1 MIVMPRR
8 SVTRF
13 FIPLIDVL
21 LLLFVIF
28 LLMPI
33 VNLEEFEKKR
43 QTASDL
49 SESVDSLE
57 RELQRRTQEVQ
68 KLEDARATAD
78 ELEKLRAELE
88 KLRQAAQQPLHKRTA
103 IYIIDIDGKSGEIS
117 YYDANQPQ
125 QPLVKLTDEKAVAKL
140 IERHQRDAGSRELY
154 YLFLYPRP
162 ETAFPKRGQER
173 NYQAWFAKVAHSLK
187 EAPK

>member
-43 QTASDL
+43 QAASELGD
-49 SESVDSLE
+49 SVDSLE
-57 RELQRRTQEVQ
+57 RELQRRTQEIQ
-68 KLEDARATAD
+68 KLEDFRESAG
-78 ELEKLRAELE
+78 ELDKLRAELE
-88 KLRQAAQQPLHKRTA
+88 KLRQVAQQPLHKWTA
-103 IYIIDIDGKSGEIS
+103 IYIIDIDGKSGDICYS
-117 YYDANQPQ
+117 DAA
-125 QPLVKLTDEKAVAKL
+125 QPLQPLIRLDDEKKVATL
-140 IERHQRDAGSRELY
+140 IDRHQRDAGGRELY

-162 ETAFPKRGQER
+162 ETAFPTRGQER
-173 NYQAWFAKVAHSLK
+173 NYQAWFTKVGHSLK

>member
-33 VNLEEFEKKR
+33 VNLEELEKKR
-43 QTASDL
+43 QSAGELSD
-49 SESVDSLE
+49 SVDSLE
-57 RELQRRTQEVQ
+57 RELQRRTQEIQ
-68 KLEDARATAD
+68 KLEDARDAAA
-78 ELEKLRAELE
+78 ELDKLRGEVDR
-88 KLRQAAQQPLHKRTA
+88 LRQAALQPLHKRTA
-103 IYIIDIDGKSGEIS
+103 IYIIDIDGKTGEIS
-117 YYDANQPQ
+117 YFDASQPQ
-125 QPLVKLTDEKAVAKL
+125 PVVKLTDEKKVAAL
-140 IERHQRDAGSRELY
+140 IERHQRDAGGRELY

-162 ETAFPKRGQER
+162 ETAFPTRLQER

-187 EAPK
+187 EAP

>member
-49 SESVDSLE
+49 SDAVDSLE
-57 RELQRRTQEVQ
+57 RELQRRTQEIQ
-68 KLEDARATAD
+68 KLEDFRDSAAD
-78 ELEKLRAELE
+78 FDKLRAELD

-103 IYIIDIDGKSGEIS
+103 IYVIDIDGKTGEIS
-117 YYDANQPQ
+117 YFDASQPQ
-125 QPLVKLTDEKAVAKL
+125 QPVVKLTDEKKAAAL
-140 IERHQRDAGSRELY
+140 IERHQRDAGDRELY

-162 ETAFPKRGQER
+162 ETAFPTRLQER
-173 NYQAWFAKVAHSLK
+173 HYQAWFAKVAHSLK
-187 EAPK
+187 EAP

>member
-33 VNLEEFEKKR
+33 ANLKEQEEQREA
-43 QTASDL
+43 ASELGDKV
-49 SESVDSLE
+49 EGLE
-57 RELQRRTQEVQ
+57 RELQSRTQEIRA
-68 KLEDARATAD
+68 LEDARASAD

-103 IYIIDIDGKSGEIS
+103 IYIIDIDGKTGDIS
-117 YYDANQPQ
+117 FYDAGQPP
-125 QPLVKLTDEKAVAKL
+125 QPVTKLPDEAAAARL
-140 IERHQRDAGSRELY
+140 IERHRRDAGGRELY

-162 ETAFPKRGQER
+162 ETGFPTRAQER
-173 NYQAWFAKVAHSLK
+173 RYQAWFAKVSHSLK
-187 EAPK
+187 EAP